1 VGVRCESWVKTRYSS
16 AAVHHVASDVT
27 KPLELAVT
35 RKSFLRE
42 RMGALHPAR
51 AYRPCA
57 EIFEEAC

>member
-1 VGVRCESWVKTRYSS
+1 VGVRCESWVKTRYSR

-35 RKSFLRE
+35 RQSLLRE
-42 RMGALHPAR
+42 RMGPLHPAR

-57 EIFEEAC
+57 ATSEEAC